1 MHVVFLSMEY
11 PPLPSGGIGTSIC
24 NLARAIVAQGHR
36 VTVLG
41 FGKRAEFQDQGVDVR
56 FIGETSIPKVGWLWD
71 VRRAQRELNNLIR
84 RDGADIVEAPDWSGV
99 SAGLRPSCPILIRC
113 HGTDTYF
120 AHLLQEKV
128 RPLVHRAEWL
138 ALKQA
143 DDIVAVTQF
152 AADLTRRLFSLPQR
166 IPVIHNGIDVAQFK
180 PASPEEVEPDT
191 ILYFGAL
198 VRKKGVLDLCS
209 IFSKVTDRYPRA
221 RLRIVG
227 HDAKDRQSGAP
238 SMWALC
244 QELLSSRARERV
256 EYLGPQPY
264 DQVREHVRRAAL
276 CVFPS
281 YAETFGLTWVEAM
294 ACAKA
299 VIAYNIGTAPE
310 IIEHNI
316 SGKLIPVGDTERF
329 AQVVHELLTD
339 WEECRRLGLAARRR
353 VESLFASNLVARQS
367 IERYQQVLKR

>member
-1 MHVVFLSMEY
+1 MEY

-36 VTVLG
+36 VTVVGL
-41 FGKRAEFQDQGVDVR
+41 GKRTEFQDQGVNVR
-56 FIGETSIPKVGWLWD
+56 FIGATSIPKVGWLWD
-71 VRRAQRELNNLIR
+71 VRRVQHELNNLVR
-84 RDGADIVEAPDWSGV
+84 REGADIVEAHDWCGV
-99 SAGLRPSCPILIRC
+99 SAGLRPTCPIVVRC

-120 AHLLQEKV
+120 AHLLQERV
-128 RPLVHRAEWL
+128 RPLVRRLEWL

-152 AADLTRRLFSLPQR
+152 AADVTRRLFRLRQP
-166 IPVIHNGIDVAQFK
+166 IGVIHNGIDITQFK
-180 PASPEEVEPDT
+180 PASPSDVEPDT

-198 VRKKGVLDLCS
+198 VRKKGAFDLCR
-209 IFSKVTDRYPRA
+209 IFSKVVERYPQA

-227 HDAKDRQSGAP
+227 QDGKDRQTGAR
-238 SMWALC
+238 STWALC
-244 QELLSSRARERV
+244 QELLSPSALKRV

-264 DQVREHVRRAAL
+264 WQIREHVRRATL

-299 VIAYNIGTAPE
+299 VVAYDIGTAPE
-310 IIEHNI
+310 IIEHDV
-316 SGKLIPVGDTERF
+316 SGKLIAVGDTDRF
-329 AQVVHELLTD
+329 AQVVLELLTD
-339 WEECRRLGLAARRR
+339 GEKCNRLGLEARQR
-353 VESLFASNLVARQS
+353 VESLFSSDRVARQS
-367 IERYQQVLKR
+367 VQRYQQVLGT